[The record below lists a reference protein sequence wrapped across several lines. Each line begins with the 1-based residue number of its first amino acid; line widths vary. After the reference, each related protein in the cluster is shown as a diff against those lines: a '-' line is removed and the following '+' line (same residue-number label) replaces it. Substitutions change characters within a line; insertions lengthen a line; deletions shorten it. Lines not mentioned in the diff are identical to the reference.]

1 MLFPRYKMFMFV
13 SSLYLKDHSDLAKAK
28 HLYLQGIKKHKE
40 GFYFKNTSKDII
52 FQINKDKL

>member
-40 GFYFKNTSKDII
+40 GFYFKNTSKRHY
-52 FQINKDKL
+52 FSN